1 MSGKSVQFC
10 DLKSRVVSGTLS
22 QKGWKA
28 VDYEIADYKGNM
40 LVARKGEQAGAI
52 ALKLDLQG
60 WHRIF
65 LCILHIESKTS
76 TYFSLDEDHCHTPV
90 YSRSHDKNWGAY
102 EYVEEVFWKCADL
115 SGQNLTVEH
124 HDAFSSALVWVRCEP
139 MDNSEVE
146 QVQSDFS
153 ADTKRLFAF
162 IDPGI
167 YNDHSFSRTEDYSF
181 MLNAMKDSD
190 VLLAAQ
196 DVSLQ
201 HSGYKTEEEESRQ
214 TLIYREMTDY
224 ARKLG
229 IKLYASNRMNL
240 ANFCIPYNFRHT
252 RFVDEHPEWNQV
264 NRCGKTI
271 NGALSYAFE
280 EVQDYVAGWLTQRV
294 RAGFDG
300 VSLIFTRGIHIAF
313 EEPVQKAFALRY
325 PGINPNEL
333 PVTDARLNGVWGD
346 FMTQFMRK
354 LRHSLNGVATEQ
366 KREKPGISV
375 YTYFDFDNSRHFGL
389 NIETWARESLIDS
402 VVQANMTHFED
413 LDGCMKDDDPS
424 LIDLTKYR
432 EKLKTSVIL
441 RRRHGNEVEGICA
454 NIPKYRAI
462 NDPYNIRLFS
472 DLPWEGG
479 RPSLYLEAAQKM
491 YAAGADGIAAWDS
504 NYRIPVLPVW
514 NITAKIGHQA
524 QIDEMLAQNDDYGK
538 LFRVLSIDGH
548 DISEYQQNW
557 RG

>member
-1 MSGKSVQFC
+1 MGGKSIHFF

-22 QKGWKA
+22 QEGWKA
-28 VDYEIADYKGNM
+28 IDYEVADHKGNM
-40 LVARKGEQAGAI
+40 LMARKGNHAGSVT
-52 ALKLDLQG
+52 LQLGLQG

-65 LCILHIESKTS
+65 LCLLHFESKTS
-76 TYFSLDEDHCHTPV
+76 TYFSLDTDHCHTPV
-90 YSRSHDKNWGAY
+90 YSRSPEKNWATY
-102 EYVEEVFWKCADL
+102 EYVEEVFWKCTDL

-139 MDNSEVE
+139 MDSTEVE
-146 QVQSDFS
+146 QHQRDFGP
-153 ADTKRLFAF
+153 DTKKLFAF

-181 MLNAMKDSD
+181 MVNAMKDSD
-190 VLLAAQ
+190 VLMAAQ

-201 HSGYKTEEEESRQ
+201 HTGYESEEEQQRQ
-214 TLIYREMTDY
+214 TLIYREMTGC
-224 ARKLG
+224 AHQLG

-240 ANFCIPYNFRHT
+240 ANFSLPYVFDHI

-271 NGALSYAFE
+271 NGAMSYAYE
-280 EVQDYVAGWLTQRV
+280 EVQDYIVGWLTERV

-300 VSLIFTRGIHIAF
+300 VSLLFTRGIHIAF

-325 PGINPNEL
+325 SGINPNEL
-333 PVTDARLNGVWGD
+333 PVTDARLNGIWGD

-354 LRHSLNGVATEQ
+354 LRHSLNGVAAEQ
-366 KREKPGISV
+366 KREKPGISISS
-375 YTYFDFDNSRHFGL
+375 YFDFDSNKHYGL
-389 NIETWARESLIDS
+389 DIETWAREKLIDS
-402 VVQANMTHFED
+402 VIQANMTHFED
-413 LDGCMKDDDPS
+413 LDGCMKDDDS
-424 LIDLTKYR
+424 SQIDLKKYT
-432 EKLKTSVIL
+432 EKLKTSVIV

-454 NIPKYRAI
+454 NIPRYRAI
-462 NDPYNIRLFS
+462 TDRYNIRLFS

-491 YAAGADGIAAWDS
+491 YEAGADRIAAWDS
-504 NYRIPVLPVW
+504 NARIPVLPVW

-524 QIDEMLAQNDDYGK
+524 QIEEMLAQNNDYGN